1 MILHPSM
8 NNESQQRGLGGA
20 RSPASLLPLSII
32 FKYTRAIIGVNINN
46 ASVIKGLG
54 LQSCRDFLLM
64 VLSDY
69 PGHMRCH
76 TDWGRSA
83 GLPQHPTQVAIYKSS
98 FLFYIFRGET
108 LDAACPVLLTPGY

>member
-1 MILHPSM
+1 MRANKEGWAGQGHQL
-8 NNESQQRGLGGA
+8 
-20 RSPASLLPLSII
+20 LLPLSII

-69 PGHMRCH
+69 HGIMWCDTAPG
-76 TDWGRSA
+76 S
-83 GLPQHPTQVAIYKSS
+83 
-98 FLFYIFRGET
+98 
-108 LDAACPVLLTPGY
+108 